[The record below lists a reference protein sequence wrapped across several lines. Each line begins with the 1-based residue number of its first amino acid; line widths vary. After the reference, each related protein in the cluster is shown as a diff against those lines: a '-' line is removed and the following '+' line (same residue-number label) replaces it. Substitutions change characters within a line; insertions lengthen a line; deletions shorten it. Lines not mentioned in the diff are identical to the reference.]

1 MNSQNHSGDV
11 TKDEDILMII
21 EDEEEG
27 EESSVLSDSDGMESG
42 KPWKIMLVDDDKEVH
57 QATRMVLK
65 SLTFQDRPLTFISAY
80 SGGEAKEAIAAN
92 PDTAVLLLDV
102 VMETNNAGLDL
113 VKYIRTQLN
122 NPWVRIILKTG
133 YPGEAPEDS
142 VIIDYDINDYKTK
155 VEMTQQ
161 KLMTTIIAALRSYRD
176 IIELEESRKALN
188 KLNQNL
194 QYLVQK
200 RTQTLTEKNFILQ
213 QEIDKSRRLEEALIE
228 SNQKLRGILDIAE
241 EAIISVGEDQRI
253 TLFNQ
258 GAERIFGYTIDEVIG
273 QPLNILLPK
282 NLHQIHEK
290 HIQNFGKKEIVNS
303 PMKGRREIVGLRK
316 NGEFFPAEASISRL
330 QLPDQVIYTAM
341 LQDISD
347 RQQAEQERQRLNQ
360 DLETR
365 VKQRTQ
371 QLPNQIE
378 QQKQIEQALRESEEK
393 FRQFAEAI
401 SEAFFIVSRSGEV
414 LYISPAYQQ
423 IWGRTCESLY
433 QEPESWFD
441 SIDVNYRPKVISG
454 MKHQFLRKKELE
466 LEYPI
471 FRPDG
476 ERRWIRACSFPIYDQ
491 DGNIYRFAGI
501 AEDITVR
508 KEAEEELQAREV
520 ALRELYQIAVAPNL
534 NFNQRLESLLSMGR
548 LQFGLEIG
556 MLSHIQG
563 DRYQVVAVQTPPGLT
578 PPIEKGDLFR
588 LKNTFCEATFNSSE
602 IVCITSAAQSEYK
615 NHPAYHNLGLQAYIG
630 VRIIVGQYVYGTINF
645 CSPHPRHT
653 PFRNS
658 ERQLLQLIAMWIGNE
673 IERQQAKKVLEQAFQ
688 NTLLQQQITDE
699 IRQSLDSQHI
709 VQATVSLVGEAFHVN
724 RCLIHRYSA
733 ATSEPQITMVAEY
746 LRGEYKPFLGVEIPI
761 HKNRHL
767 AILLNQ
773 DQAIASDDVYQ
784 DPLLFPHYDLCRQIH
799 LKSMLSVR
807 TSYKGEPNGVIS
819 LQQCDRFRH
828 WTHEEIELIE
838 AIAQQVGI
846 ALAQAQLLEQE
857 KLHKLELEHK
867 NQALKE
873 ATRHAQAANRAK
885 SEFLANMSH
894 EIRTPMNA
902 ILGFCDLLQSL
913 VSEPR
918 QQQYVKSIAAS
929 GKTLLSL
936 INDILDL
943 SKIEAGK
950 MELHQEPIDLRVML
964 EEIYQIFCHKAA
976 EKKVEL
982 IREINDN
989 LPKAIMFDEVR
1000 LRQILLNMVGN
1011 ALKFTDEGWVK
1022 ISVVTNSNT
1031 PLNAENPEST
1041 ISLEIAIAD
1050 TGIGIAPEQQQRIFD
1065 SFIQSEG
1072 QSTRKYGGSGLGL
1085 AITKRLTQ
1093 MLGGTISLES
1103 QLGKGSQ
1110 FTLIFPNVTPI
1121 DWQPDD
1127 YKLVEKNDDL
1137 NAVKPS
1143 KILVVDDVQ
1152 SNLDLIQGYFVN
1164 SHHHLLLAHNGIEA
1178 IQIAELEQP
1187 DVIMMDLRMPEL
1199 DGVEATK
1206 QLKEN
1211 PVTKQIPIIILTA
1224 SSLDRDHQELS
1235 SIQDGFLHKPVSRS
1249 QLVLVLKQLLP
1260 QDTVNAVDQVDDDT
1274 SPATPDLPVSPEPPY
1289 ASISE
1294 LLEKLQEHE
1303 DRFWPE
1309 LGQTLKM
1316 RDLQAFAEQLV
1327 QWSHQYPYPA
1337 FVEYASTLSSQLE
1350 QFDWDKIPGT
1360 VRAFPDLRRSLID
1373 IYGE

>member
-1 MNSQNHSGDV
+1 MYNQNPWGDV
-11 TKDEDILMII
+11 TKDEEILTII

-27 EESSVLSDSDGMESG
+27 SVLSPIIDDVDLR
-42 KPWKIMLVDDDKEVH
+42 KPWKIMLVDDDQEVH

-65 SLTFQDRPLTFISAY
+65 TLTFEQRPLTFISAY
-80 SGGEAKEAIAAN
+80 SAGEAQGAIAAN

-113 VKYIRTQLN
+113 VKYIRKNLN
-122 NPWVRIILKTG
+122 NSWVRIILKTG

-161 KLMTTIIAALRSYRD
+161 KLITTIIAALRSYRD
-176 IIELEESRKALN
+176 IMALEESRKALN

-194 QYLVQK
+194 QYLVQE
-200 RTQTLTEKNFILQ
+200 RTKTLTEKNQILQ
-213 QEIDKSRRLEEALIE
+213 QEIDKSRRLEQALME
-228 SNQKLRGILDIAE
+228 SNQKFRGILDIAE

-282 NLHQIHEK
+282 NIHKIHEK
-290 HIQNFGKKEIVNS
+290 HIQNFGQKAILNA
-303 PMKGRREIVGLRK
+303 PMKGRREVVGQRK
-316 NGEFFPAEASISRL
+316 NGEVFPAEASISRL
-330 QLPDQVIYTAM
+330 QLSDQVVYTAM

-347 RQQAEQERQRLNQ
+347 RQKAEHELQRLNQ
-360 DLETR
+360 ELETR

-371 QLPNQIE
+371 QLQNQIE
-378 QQKQIEQALRESEEK
+378 QQKQTEQALRESEEK

-401 SEAFFIVSRSGEV
+401 SEAFFIVSRHGEV
-414 LYISPAYQQ
+414 LYISPAYEQ

-433 QEPESWFD
+433 QSPESWFD
-441 SIDVNYRPKVISG
+441 SIDVNYRSKVISG
-454 MKHQFLRKKELE
+454 MKHQFMRKKELE

-491 DGNIYRFAGI
+491 NGNIYRFAGI

-520 ALRELYQIAVAPNL
+520 ALRELYQIAVAPHL

-578 PPIEKGDLFR
+578 PPIEKGDLFP
-588 LKNTFCEATFNSSE
+588 LKNTFCEATFNCSE
-602 IVCITSAAQSEYK
+602 IVCIASAAQSEFK
-615 NHPAYHNLGLQAYIG
+615 KHPAYHNLGLQAYIG
-630 VRIIVGQYVYGTINF
+630 VRIVVGQYVYGTINF

-724 RCLIHRYSA
+724 RCLIHRYSPN
-733 ATSEPQITMVAEY
+733 SSQKITMVVEY
-746 LRGEYKPFLGVEIPI
+746 LRGQYEYFMGIEIPI
-761 HKNRHL
+761 SKNRHL

-773 DQAIASDDVYQ
+773 DQAIASDDVYK
-784 DPLLFPHYDLCRQIH
+784 DPLLFPHYDLCRQIN

-819 LQQCDRFRH
+819 LQQCDRFRQ
-828 WTHEEIELIE
+828 WTHDEIELIE

-873 ATRHAQAANRAK
+873 ATRHAEAANRAK

-902 ILGFCDLLQSL
+902 ILGFCDLLQGL
-913 VSEPR
+913 VAEPR
-918 QQQYVKSIAAS
+918 QKQYVKSIGAS
-929 GKTLLSL
+929 GKTLLAL

-950 MELHQEPIDLRVML
+950 MELHQEPMDLRVML
-964 EEIYQIFCHKAA
+964 EEIYQIFCQKAA

-982 IREINDN
+982 IIEINDD
-989 LPKAIMFDEVR
+989 LPKAIIFDEVR
-1000 LRQILLNMVGN
+1000 LRQILLNVVGN
-1011 ALKFTDEGWVK
+1011 ALKFTDNGSVK
-1022 ISVVTNSNT
+1022 VSVLTNSNT
-1031 PLNAENPEST
+1031 PVNADNTEPT
-1041 ISLEIAIAD
+1041 MSLEIAIAD
-1050 TGIGIAPEQQQRIFD
+1050 TGIGIAPEQQERIFD

-1103 QLGKGSQ
+1103 QLGKGSK
-1110 FTLIFPNVTPI
+1110 FTLIFPQVTPI

-1127 YKLVEKNDDL
+1127 RIVEINDDL
-1137 NAVKPS
+1137 NQIQSS

-1164 SHHHLLLAHNGIEA
+1164 SHHHLWLAHNGIEA
-1178 IQIAELEQP
+1178 IQIAELEKP
-1187 DVIMMDLRMPEL
+1187 DLIMMDLRMPEL

-1206 QLKEN
+1206 QLKAN
-1211 PVTKQIPIIILTA
+1211 PATKQIPIIILTA

-1235 SIQDGFLHKPVSRS
+1235 SLQDGFLHKPVSRS

-1260 QDTVNAVDQVDDDT
+1260 LDTVNTVESVADDT
-1274 SPATPDLPVSPEPPY
+1274 SPVPPAFPVSPEFPHG
-1289 ASISE
+1289 SIDE
-1294 LLEKLQEHE
+1294 LLEKLQQQEE
-1303 DRFWPE
+1303 IFWPE

-1316 RDLQAFAEQLV
+1316 RDLQAFSEQLV
-1327 QWSHQYPYPA
+1327 QWSQQYPYPA
-1337 FVEYASTLSSQLE
+1337 FVEYALTLSSQLE

>member
-1 MNSQNHSGDV
+1 MNNQNHFGDV
-11 TKDEDILMII
+11 TTDEDILTII

-27 EESSVLSDSDGMESG
+27 LESSVLSKIIDDVESR

-65 SLTFQDRPLTFISAY
+65 TLTFEDRPLTFISAY
-80 SGGEAKEAIAAN
+80 SAREAKEAIAAN

-113 VKYIRTQLN
+113 VKYIRKNLN
-122 NPWVRIILKTG
+122 NSWVRIILKTG
-133 YPGEAPEDS
+133 YPGEAPEDY

-161 KLMTTIIAALRSYRD
+161 KLITTIIAAWRSYRD
-176 IIELEESRKALN
+176 IMALEESRKALN
-188 KLNQNL
+188 KLNKNL
-194 QYLVQK
+194 QYLVQERTK
-200 RTQTLTEKNFILQ
+200 RLTEKNHVLQ
-213 QEIDKSRRLEEALIE
+213 QEIDKSRRLEQALME
-228 SNQKLRGILDIAE
+228 SNQKFKGILDIAE

-273 QPLNILLPK
+273 KHLNILLPK
-282 NLHQIHEK
+282 NLQKIHEE
-290 HIQNFGKKEIVNS
+290 HIRNFSQNAILHS
-303 PMKGRREIVGLRK
+303 PMKGRREVVGRRK
-316 NGEFFPAEASISRL
+316 NGEIFPAEASVSRL
-330 QLPDQVIYTAM
+330 QLSDQVIYTAM

-347 RQQAEQERQRLNQ
+347 RQKAEQELQSLNQ
-360 DLETR
+360 ELETR

-371 QLPNQIE
+371 QLQNQIE
-378 QQKQIEQALRESEEK
+378 QQKQTEQALRESEEK

-401 SEAFFIVSRSGEV
+401 SEAFFIVSRHGEV
-414 LYISPAYQQ
+414 LYISPAYEQ

-433 QEPESWFD
+433 QSPESWFD
-441 SIDVNYRPKVISG
+441 SIDVNYRPKVISA

-471 FRPDG
+471 FCPDG
-476 ERRWIRACSFPIYDQ
+476 ERRWIRACFFPIYDQ
-491 DGNIYRFAGI
+491 KGNIYRFAGI

-520 ALRELYQIAVAPNL
+520 ALRELYQIAVAPHL
-534 NFNQRLESLLSMGR
+534 NFEQRLESLLSMGR

-556 MLSHIQG
+556 MLSHIDG

-578 PPIEKGDLFR
+578 PPIKKGDLFP
-588 LKNTFCEATFNSSE
+588 LKNTFCEATFNCSE
-602 IVCITSAAQSEYK
+602 IVCITSAAQSEFK
-615 NHPAYHNLGLQAYIG
+615 KHPACQNLGLQAYIG
-630 VRIIVGQYVYGTINF
+630 VRIVVGQYVYGTINF

-673 IERQQAKKVLEQAFQ
+673 IERQQAKKVLERAFQ

-699 IRQSLDSQHI
+699 IRQSIDSQQI

-724 RCLIHRYSA
+724 RCLIHRYSPNY
-733 ATSEPQITMVAEY
+733 SPKITIVSEY
-746 LRGEYKPFLGVEIPI
+746 LMGEYESFMGREIPI
-761 HKNRHL
+761 ENNQHL
-767 AILLNQ
+767 ARLLNQ
-773 DQAIASDDVYQ
+773 DQAIASDDVYKE
-784 DPLLFPHYDLCRQIH
+784 PLLFPHYDLCRQID

-828 WTHEEIELIE
+828 GTHDEIELIE

-857 KLHKLELEHK
+857 KLHKLELEQK
-867 NQALKE
+867 NEALKE
-873 ATRHAQAANRAK
+873 ATRHAEAANRAK

-902 ILGFCDLLQSL
+902 ILGFCDLLQGL

-918 QQQYVKSIAAS
+918 QKQYVKSIAAS
-929 GKTLLSL
+929 GKTLLAL

-950 MELHQEPIDLRVML
+950 MELHQEPMDLRLML
-964 EEIYQIFCHKAA
+964 EEIHQIFCHKAS

-982 IREINDN
+982 IIEINDD
-989 LPKAIMFDEVR
+989 LPKAIIFDEVR
-1000 LRQILLNMVGN
+1000 LRQILLNVVGN
-1011 ALKFTDEGWVK
+1011 AIKFTDEGSVK

-1031 PLNAENPEST
+1031 PVNADNTEST

-1093 MLGGTISLES
+1093 MLGGTISVES
-1103 QLGKGSQ
+1103 KLGKGSK
-1110 FTLIFPNVTPI
+1110 FTLIFPQVTPI

-1127 YKLVEKNDDL
+1127 RIVEINDDL
-1137 NAVKPS
+1137 NQIKSS

-1164 SHHHLLLAHNGIEA
+1164 SHHHLWLAHNGIEA
-1178 IQIAELEQP
+1178 IQIAEQQQP
-1187 DVIMMDLRMPEL
+1187 DLIMMDWRMPEL
-1199 DGVEATK
+1199 NGVEATK
-1206 QLKEN
+1206 QLKAN
-1211 PVTKQIPIIILTA
+1211 PATKHIPIIILTA
-1224 SSLDRDHQELS
+1224 SSLEREHQELS

-1249 QLVLVLKQLLP
+1249 QLFLVLKQLLP
-1260 QDTVNAVDQVDDDT
+1260 MDTVNTVEPVADDT
-1274 SPATPDLPVSPEPPY
+1274 SPVPPASPVSPESPHG
-1289 ASISE
+1289 SINE
-1294 LLEKLQEHE
+1294 LLEKLQKQEE
-1303 DRFWPE
+1303 IFWPE
-1309 LGQTLKM
+1309 LGQSLKM
-1316 RDLQAFAEQLV
+1316 RDLQAFSEQLV
-1327 QWSHQYPYPA
+1327 QWSQQYPYPA
-1337 FVEYASTLSSQLE
+1337 FVEYALTLSSQLE

>member
-653 PFRNS
+653 
-658 ERQLLQLIAMWIGNE
+658 
-673 IERQQAKKVLEQAFQ
+673 
-688 NTLLQQQITDE
+688 
-699 IRQSLDSQHI
+699 
-709 VQATVSLVGEAFHVN
+709 
-724 RCLIHRYSA
+724 
-733 ATSEPQITMVAEY
+733 
-746 LRGEYKPFLGVEIPI
+746 
-761 HKNRHL
+761 
-767 AILLNQ
+767 
-773 DQAIASDDVYQ
+773 
-784 DPLLFPHYDLCRQIH
+784 
-799 LKSMLSVR
+799 
-807 TSYKGEPNGVIS
+807 
-819 LQQCDRFRH
+819 
-828 WTHEEIELIE
+828 
-838 AIAQQVGI
+838 
-846 ALAQAQLLEQE
+846 
-857 KLHKLELEHK
+857 
-867 NQALKE
+867 
-873 ATRHAQAANRAK
+873 
-885 SEFLANMSH
+885 
-894 EIRTPMNA
+894 
-902 ILGFCDLLQSL
+902 
-913 VSEPR
+913 
-918 QQQYVKSIAAS
+918 
-929 GKTLLSL
+929 
-936 INDILDL
+936 
-943 SKIEAGK
+943 
-950 MELHQEPIDLRVML
+950 
-964 EEIYQIFCHKAA
+964 
-976 EKKVEL
+976 
-982 IREINDN
+982 
-989 LPKAIMFDEVR
+989 
-1000 LRQILLNMVGN
+1000 
-1011 ALKFTDEGWVK
+1011 
-1022 ISVVTNSNT
+1022 
-1031 PLNAENPEST
+1031 
-1041 ISLEIAIAD
+1041 
-1050 TGIGIAPEQQQRIFD
+1050 
-1065 SFIQSEG
+1065 
-1072 QSTRKYGGSGLGL
+1072 
-1085 AITKRLTQ
+1085 
-1093 MLGGTISLES
+1093 
-1103 QLGKGSQ
+1103 
-1110 FTLIFPNVTPI
+1110 
-1121 DWQPDD
+1121 
-1127 YKLVEKNDDL
+1127 
-1137 NAVKPS
+1137 
-1143 KILVVDDVQ
+1143 
-1152 SNLDLIQGYFVN
+1152 
-1164 SHHHLLLAHNGIEA
+1164 
-1178 IQIAELEQP
+1178 
-1187 DVIMMDLRMPEL
+1187 
-1199 DGVEATK
+1199 
-1206 QLKEN
+1206 
-1211 PVTKQIPIIILTA
+1211 
-1224 SSLDRDHQELS
+1224 
-1235 SIQDGFLHKPVSRS
+1235 
-1249 QLVLVLKQLLP
+1249 
-1260 QDTVNAVDQVDDDT
+1260 
-1274 SPATPDLPVSPEPPY
+1274 
-1289 ASISE
+1289 
-1294 LLEKLQEHE
+1294 
-1303 DRFWPE
+1303 
-1309 LGQTLKM
+1309 
-1316 RDLQAFAEQLV
+1316 
-1327 QWSHQYPYPA
+1327 
-1337 FVEYASTLSSQLE
+1337 
-1350 QFDWDKIPGT
+1350 
-1360 VRAFPDLRRSLID
+1360 
-1373 IYGE
+1373 